1 MSEAESSF
9 VQTPDARQLAP
20 ASPEDY
26 PTVQHQQSRP
36 AWFYDQD
43 SSLQCLC
50 VAASAVAV
58 LLLLS
63 SQLLTLA
70 VFLVALVVAALCSKY
85 GTRKY
90 SDHVTLRTYYKCAL
104 TGLLTALVALVAEF
118 LVVMSI
124 EIFPDPSLATPVAFI
139 AVASLVESFLIT
151 ALFEEASKVIAMR
164 MVVGGEAEPS
174 TSFILANAAASSLTL
189 ATVENVVHPSYRLV
203 HRNAVVNWVVFFI
216 RPVVS
221 VPIHICWGLTNGAS
235 FAVRRRTRQLLRRS
249 VIMEM
254 LPSVFL
260 HGLWGFPFLLSYK
273 SEHAIAKLDQPAEE
287 LHAEYAAGTW
297 IALVCLFLVPLLSSY
312 NCWRSIRLAHDVEGF
327 NPT

>member
-1 MSEAESSF
+1 MATS
-9 VQTPDARQLAP
+9 V
-20 ASPEDY
+20 
-26 PTVQHQQSRP
+26 
-36 AWFYDQD
+36 
-43 SSLQCLC
+43 
-50 VAASAVAV
+50 VAV
-58 LLLLS
+58 LLLVN

-85 GTRKY
+85 VTRKY

-139 AVASLVESFLIT
+139 AVASLVETFLIT

-164 MVVGGEAEPS
+164 MVVSGEAEPS

-189 ATVENVVHPSYRLV
+189 ATVENVAHMSYRIV

-216 RPVVS
+216 RPVLS
-221 VPIHICWGLTNGAS
+221 VPIHICWGLTNGAN
-235 FAVRRRTRQLLRRS
+235 FAVRRRTRQVLRRS
-249 VIMEM
+249 VVLEM

-273 SEHAIAKLDQPAEE
+273 GKHAIVKLGTDQPTEE
-287 LHAEYAAGTW
+287 LSAEYAAGTW
-297 IALVCLFLVPLLSSY
+297 IALVCLFLVPVLSFIL
-312 NCWRSIRLAHDVEGF
+312 CWRSTRLAHDIEES
-327 NPT
+327 NPA